1 MGQESRPR
9 GGYLQQVKGAQAV
22 AEVTVS
28 GLTAASLRYEAFY
41 VNTKQRISGLIGSE
55 KNKM

>member
-9 GGYLQQVKGAQAV
+9 GGYLQQVKGAQ

-41 VNTKQRISGLIGSE
+41 VNTKQRISGLIDSE
-55 KNKM
+55 NVKL